1 MFLLFYVHMA
11 YCQLRGIKGNE
22 KDYFGIFLFFTSF
35 SAYAQSSE
43 KLYSYKQFGNQY
55 VVSVKIM

>member
-1 MFLLFYVHMA
+1 MKKIILAF
-11 YCQLRGIKGNE
+11 
-22 KDYFGIFLFFTSF
+22 FLFFTSF